1 MTILRRALLVLGLG
15 FGLAACQTDD
25 LTEPPAPL
33 GNFAL
38 GLNIVVTSN
47 MQKVPISRDA
57 TPADWEKALEKA
69 MDDRFGRYDGDKL
82 YNIGISIDAF
92 ALAPP
97 GIPLVLK
104 PKSALGITVSIW
116 DDAAQ
121 KKLNEEGK
129 QLIIFEKMSSET
141 MVGSGLTQSAEKQM
155 EILSYNAAKAVEGW
169 LLDNPEWFGLP
180 PKAVAKAGPAPTV
193 MSSAPSSAPAVAPV
207 VAPVAAPI
215 KVPPTVA
222 PVAPVSTATLP

>member
-1 MTILRRALLVLGLG
+1 MRFLRPALLVLGLG
-15 FGLAACQTDD
+15 LALSACQTND
-25 LTEPPAPL
+25 LTEPPVEL

-38 GLNIVVTSN
+38 GHNIVVTSN

-57 TPADWEKALEKA
+57 TPEQWEASLEKA
-69 MDDRFGRYDGDKL
+69 MDDRFGRYEGEKL

-97 GIPLVLK
+97 GVPLVLN
-104 PKSALGITVSIW
+104 PKSALGMTVSIW

-129 QLIIFEKMSSET
+129 QIIVMEKMSGET
-141 MVGSGLTQSAEKQM
+141 MVGSGLTQSAAKQM

-180 PKAVAKAGPAPTV
+180 PLPPK
-193 MSSAPSSAPAVAPV
+193 V
-207 VAPVAAPI
+207 VEERQN
-215 KVPPTVA
+215 
-222 PVAPVSTATLP
+222 

>member
-1 MTILRRALLVLGLG
+1 MRFLRSAILLSALA
-15 FGLAACQTDD
+15 LAGCQTND
-25 LTEPPAPL
+25 LTEPPVPL

-38 GLNIVVTSN
+38 GHNIVVTSN
-47 MQKVPISRDA
+47 MQKVPISRNA
-57 TPADWEKALEKA
+57 TPEAWENALEKA
-69 MDDRFGRYDGDKL
+69 MDDRFGRYEGEKL

-97 GIPLVLK
+97 GVPLVLS

-129 QLIIFEKMSSET
+129 QLIVMEKMSGET
-141 MVGSGLTQSAEKQM
+141 VVGSGLTQSAAKQM

-169 LLDNPEWFGLP
+169 FLENPEWFGLP
-180 PKAVAKAGPAPTV
+180 PKPARPGTKPTEVEASRPAPAET
-193 MSSAPSSAPAVAPV
+193 PAPAGETPAP
-207 VAPVAAPI
+207 AA
-215 KVPPTVA
+215 K
-222 PVAPVSTATLP
+222 